1 MDIPDT
7 DHLII
12 GMSPFNPHFS
22 LDWIISAF
30 RSGADHFA
38 TVDVLHPGAI
48 ATSLLTATGTPEGR
62 ALRRARQQ
70 CSKKLRTVA
79 AAVEQ
84 SGVVLGRTSPLL
96 NSDHIVEPNYA
107 GRREQVADEYLRNTE
122 FRCRCLAMSS
132 AATQSRLR
140 AIGSSTPPD
149 PGTAVDYVLDELP
162 AYTHRA
168 DLFHYPSAALSYP
181 APWPAGED
189 IRAGETSLDTDPN
202 SHFFVLDPEPEAHH
216 V

>member
-1 MDIPDT
+1 MEIPNT

-22 LDWIISAF
+22 LDWLINAF
-30 RSGADHFA
+30 QWGADHFM
-38 TVDVLHPGAI
+38 TVDVLHPRTI
-48 ATSLLTATGTPEGR
+48 AKSLLTATGTPEGR

-70 CSKKLRTVA
+70 CNKNLRTVT

-84 SGVVLGRTSPLL
+84 SGVVLGRTSPLHI
-96 NSDHIVEPNYA
+96 SDHIAEPDYA
-107 GRREQVADEYLRNTE
+107 RRRNQVADEYLRNTE
-122 FRCRCLAMSS
+122 FRRRCLAMSS

-140 AIGSSTPPD
+140 AIGSSTAPD
-149 PGTAVDYVLDELP
+149 LGAAVEYVLDELP
-162 AYTHRA
+162 AYTHCA

-181 APWPAGED
+181 ASWPVGD
-189 IRAGETSLDTDPN
+189 YIRAGETSLDTDPN
-202 SHFFVLDPEPEAHH
+202 SHLFVLDPEPEARH

>member
-22 LDWIISAF
+22 LGWIISAF
-30 RSGADHFA
+30 RWGADHFA

-96 NSDHIVEPNYA
+96 ISDHIVEPNYA

-122 FRCRCLAMSS
+122 VPMPLPGHEFGCHPVTSS
-132 AATQSRLR
+132 SNRLLHSTGSGYCCRLR
-140 AIGSSTPPD
+140 T
-149 PGTAVDYVLDELP
+149 
-162 AYTHRA
+162 
-168 DLFHYPSAALSYP
+168 
-181 APWPAGED
+181 
-189 IRAGETSLDTDPN
+189 
-202 SHFFVLDPEPEAHH
+202 
-216 V
+216 